1 MLGPRKDYIT
11 IKGYCTFDVSGKYVY
26 QRSTIVDL
34 WDVILKRIQ
43 TKKVAEKDVMVLD
56 EEIGK
61 KDDFNRFHAWLTN
74 YINANPEEIGKYI
87 EDMQI
92 ERRNNGDY
100 SFLLTINYS
109 GAKLYELYQQ
119 SHIEQVKEAIKHG
132 IKENIDG
139 KNTDTGPSL

>member
-34 WDVILKRIQ
+34 WEAILKRIQ
-43 TKKVAEKDVMVLD
+43 TKKVAEKDVTVLD
-56 EEIGK
+56 EEICK
-61 KDDFNRFHAWLTN
+61 KEDFNRFHAWLTN
-74 YINANPEEIGKYI
+74 YINTNPEEMGKYI

-92 ERRNNGDY
+92 DRRNNGDY
-100 SFLLTINYS
+100 SYLLTINYS

-139 KNTDTGPSL
+139 ENTNTGPSV

>member
-11 IKGYCTFDVSGKYVY
+11 LKGYCTFDVSGKYVY

-43 TKKVAEKDVMVLD
+43 TKKVAEKDVTVLD
-56 EEIGK
+56 EKICK
-61 KDDFNRFHAWLTN
+61 KEDFTRFHAWLTN
-74 YINANPEEIGKYI
+74 YINTNPEEIGKFI

-92 ERRNNGDY
+92 DRRNNGDY
-100 SFLLTINYS
+100 SYLLTINYS
-109 GAKLYELYQQ
+109 GAKLYENFQNYLK
-119 SHIEQVKEAIKHG
+119 SQVQEAIKHG

-139 KNTDTGPSL
+139 ENTDTGPSV

>member
-43 TKKVAEKDVMVLD
+43 TKKVAEKDVTVLD
-56 EEIGK
+56 EEITK
-61 KDDFNRFHAWLTN
+61 KEDFNRFHAWLTN
-74 YINANPEEIGKYI
+74 YINANPEEIGKFI

-92 ERRNNGDY
+92 DRRNNGDY
-100 SFLLTINYS
+100 SYLLTINYS
-109 GAKLYELYQQ
+109 GAKLYENFQNYLK
-119 SHIEQVKEAIKHG
+119 SQVQEAIKHG

-139 KNTDTGPSL
+139 ENTDTGPSL

>member
-43 TKKVAEKDVMVLD
+43 TKKVAEKDVTVLD

-61 KDDFNRFHAWLTN
+61 KEDFNRFHAWLTI
-74 YINANPEEIGKYI
+74 YINANPEEIGKFI

-92 ERRNNGDY
+92 DRKNNGDY
-100 SFLLTINYS
+100 SYLLTINYS
-109 GAKLYELYQQ
+109 GAKLYENFQNSLK
-119 SHIEQVKEAIKHG
+119 SQVREAIKQG

-139 KNTDTGPSL
+139 ENTDTGPSL